1 MTGYDLEI
9 ALHRR
14 DGVHWAVELRFDDP
28 TTETENA
35 LVPQSA
41 LAVTFDF
48 EKLDELAHQDMDEY
62 GRVLGRSLFTSDVNS
77 ALGESRAA
85 AQRAGQP
92 LRVRLFIGPS
102 APELHALQWETMRDP
117 ETDEPLLTDES
128 VHFSRFLTSL
138 DWRPAGARPK
148 SNTRALVVVAN
159 PSGLADYEN
168 EERRLAPIDV
178 SGEVER
184 ARSGLRTVPVTVL
197 ARQAEGDDPVTLD
210 EMVDRLRHGF
220 DVLYL
225 VCHGYIAQGETQLL
239 FEAATG
245 GVARVAAT
253 EFVSAVRHLE
263 RTPRLVVL
271 ASCQTAGTGDACSTA
286 DAGALAPLGPRLAE
300 AGVPAV
306 VAMQGDIS
314 MRTVGQFMPIF
325 FSELDSDGRIDRA
338 AAVARWA
345 VRNRPDWW
353 APALY
358 MRLKTG
364 RLWYSPGF
372 RHEEAFDM
380 WPGIVNS
387 IARGQCTPL
396 LGPGLTD
403 SLIGSRQ
410 QLAQRWAG
418 TFRFP
423 MEPHYQDDLANVAQ
437 YLAVKYGEE
446 FLPGELGNYLRREL
460 VDRYG
465 DVLTPEAQ
473 ATVTD
478 GSWDD
483 ALSTVAGVRRDAGE
497 FDPFDALAD
506 TPFPLY
512 LTIDPSHLLE
522 RALTRAGRTA
532 EVGRVPLERR
542 PRVQVQGRRC
552 RPATADCGGA
562 VRLPPV
568 RPADRPRV
576 AGAHRGQLPR
586 LPHGHH
592 RQPHAHP
599 RLRDRPARPVGAA
612 VPRVPARRVG
622 VPRAVPQPD
631 EPGGAGAPAPVQAR
645 RRADRPRGGSHDRTR
660 PRPSLPRE
668 LLRREPHRH
677 LLGAHERLRARAAHR
692 LDGAARVTAVADR
705 LGTNPYVGPRAF
717 TRGETL
723 YGRDR
728 EVLDL
733 IDLVVAERIVLL
745 YSPSGA
751 GKTSLLQAA
760 LIPALEEQDFVVP
773 PIMRVGDEHPGVQR
787 PEPAAQP
794 LRAERAE
801 PPRDRGA
808 RRRPAEPGR
817 AGLALLHGL
826 PRPRLPPGR
835 RATSCSSSTSWRR

>member
-48 EKLDELAHQDMDEY
+48 EKLEQLAHQDMEEY
-62 GRVLGRSLFTSDVNS
+62 GRILGRSLFTSDVNS

-92 LRVRLFIGPS
+92 LRIRLFIGPS

-178 SGEVER
+178 TGEVER
-184 ARSGLRTVPVTVL
+184 ARAGLRTVPMTVV
-197 ARQAEGDDPVTLD
+197 ARQAEGDDPITLD
-210 EMVDRLRHGF
+210 AMVDRLRHGF

-372 RHEEAFDM
+372 RHDPFDM

-403 SLIGSRQ
+403 SFIGSRQ

-423 MEPHYQDDLANVAQ
+423 MEPHFQDDLAHVAQ

-497 FDPFDALAD
+497 FDPFDALAE

-522 RALTRAGRTA
+522 QALTRAGRTP
-532 EVGRVPLERR
+532 EVGVCPWNDDLAYKFKVDDAVQQRPTAAAPFVYHLFGQLTDPESLVLTEDNYLDFLMGITANRTLIPDFVIGQLAQSALLFLGFRLDEWEFRVLFRSLMNQEGQERR
-542 PRVQVQGRRC
+542 RRFKHVAVQIDPEEGRTIEPDRA
-552 RPATADCGGA
+552 RRYLESYFGENRIDIYWGRTSDFVHELHTAWTG
-562 VRLPPV
+562 
-568 RPADRPRV
+568 RPR
-576 AGAHRGQLPR
+576 
-586 LPHGHH
+586 
-592 RQPHAHP
+592 
-599 RLRDRPARPVGAA
+599 
-612 VPRVPARRVG
+612 
-622 VPRAVPQPD
+622 
-631 EPGGAGAPAPVQAR
+631 
-645 RRADRPRGGSHDRTR
+645 
-660 PRPSLPRE
+660 
-668 LLRREPHRH
+668 
-677 LLGAHERLRARAAHR
+677 
-692 LDGAARVTAVADR
+692 
-705 LGTNPYVGPRAF
+705 
-717 TRGETL
+717 
-723 YGRDR
+723 
-728 EVLDL
+728 
-733 IDLVVAERIVLL
+733 
-745 YSPSGA
+745 
-751 GKTSLLQAA
+751 
-760 LIPALEEQDFVVP
+760 
-773 PIMRVGDEHPGVQR
+773 
-787 PEPAAQP
+787 
-794 LRAERAE
+794 
-801 PPRDRGA
+801 
-808 RRRPAEPGR
+808 
-817 AGLALLHGL
+817 
-826 PRPRLPPGR
+826 
-835 RATSCSSSTSWRR
+835 